1 MQKPVASEQGTA
13 GGANNPRHQNQKE
26 DKPKSIVPKR
36 HIQRRGGGKTVLG
49 VPSIGDRPETGR
61 PGGLRVTVRRKGRWV
76 RHGDLTL
83 ALFFLACESNSSV
96 AHTAKSTTAP
106 MCLIGIGNNTWMPS
120 ICIPSRMVNP
130 NYLHRHPG
138 LCHVGRQS
146 DLNCQSTSN
155 TSPHRTTSTYL
166 RAPVESRSSA
176 PLLRSGLLHLG

>member
-1 MQKPVASEQGTA
+1 MV
-13 GGANNPRHQNQKE
+13 
-26 DKPKSIVPKR
+26 
-36 HIQRRGGGKTVLG
+36 G

-61 PGGLRVTVRRKGRWV
+61 PGGLRVTVGRKGRWV
-76 RHGDLTL
+76 RHRDLTL

-146 DLNCQSTSN
+146 DLNCQSTSD

>member
-1 MQKPVASEQGTA
+1 M
-13 GGANNPRHQNQKE
+13 
-26 DKPKSIVPKR
+26 
-36 HIQRRGGGKTVLG
+36 LG